1 MRDSTF
7 AWLVLAASVLAE
19 VAGTMALRHSDGF
32 TRLIPSLITGLCYTA
47 AIWLMAVSV
56 RNLEVGLAMPWAGSG
71 TAVTALLGI
80 ILFGESASLLRSLW
94 LGLIISGVVVLNLS
108 AQYFA

>member
-1 MRDSTF
+1 MRGFTF

-19 VAGTMALRHSDGF
+19 VLGTMALRHSDGF
-32 TRLIPSLITGLCYTA
+32 TRLIPSVITGLCYTA

-56 RNLEVGLAMPWAGSG
+56 RNLEVGLAYAVWAGCG
-71 TAVTALLGI
+71 TALTALLGI
-80 ILFGESASLLRSLW
+80 VLFGESANLLRLSG

-108 AQYFA
+108 TR

>member
-19 VAGTMALRHSDGF
+19 VVGTLALRYSDGF

-56 RNLEVGLAMPWAGSG
+56 RNLEVGLAYAVWAGNG

-80 ILFGESASLLRSLW
+80 ILFAESASLLRISG

-108 AQYFA
+108 AQ

>member
-56 RNLEVGLAMPWAGSG
+56 RNLEVGLAYAVGGQWHRCNR
-71 TAVTALLGI
+71 TARNHLVWRVSQPT
-80 ILFGESASLLRSLW
+80 SALW

-108 AQYFA
+108 AQ

>member
-7 AWLVLAASVLAE
+7 AWLALAASVLAE

-32 TRLIPSLITGLCYTA
+32 TRIFPSIITGLCYTA

-56 RNLEVGLAMPWAGSG
+56 GKLEVGLAYAVWAGSG
-71 TAVTALLGI
+71 TAATALLGI
-80 ILFGESASLLRSLW
+80 LLFGESASQLRLSG

-108 AQYFA
+108 AR